1 MSLLLTLTIL
11 VIFAL
16 VAYNLLALP
25 LDHAAGVTVG
35 ITAICAVQA
44 WIYTAAASLN
54 SDGLGMAWATVYA
67 GIAVLGALALTVAIR
82 IAR

>member
-11 VIFAL
+11 TILAL

-25 LDHAAGVTVG
+25 LDQAAGVFVG
-35 ITAICAVQA
+35 SAAICAVQA
-44 WIYTAAASLN
+44 WMYSSAASLTT
-54 SDGLGMAWATVYA
+54 DGLGMAWATVYA
-67 GIAVLGALALTVAIR
+67 GISVLGAVALTVAIR